1 MGATSPSRSD
11 DVHIVLEADA
21 LDPLTLDPVVFDVED
36 LPTPPLGATAR
47 LVPHGENHRIEVELE
62 NRGENNLTGMRLKL
76 AWRDDSGIELID
88 REAILPVIGPGDSGR
103 FDLEVRLLDD
113 APPEGVPVEL
123 RVGADRFPS
132 LLTMPM
138 TVPLDG
144 EDTSKAA
151 PFVDAQVPIRT
162 DQERLVVPLMAT
174 DDGRVESM
182 VVWWNGE
189 KLAWLPGGEPSVKAE
204 VELRLEPGQ
213 NTLTVIAEDDGGLK
227 ASAHRMVWGAEPPE
241 GLAEE

>member
-1 MGATSPSRSD
+1 M
-11 DVHIVLEADA
+11 
-21 LDPLTLDPVVFDVED
+21 
-36 LPTPPLGATAR
+36 
-47 LVPHGENHRIEVELE
+47 E
-62 NRGENNLTGMRLKL
+62 NRGEINLTGMRLKL

-103 FDLEVRLLDD
+103 FDLEVRLLPD
-113 APPEGVPVEL
+113 APADGVPVEL

-144 EDTSKAA
+144 QETSKAA
-151 PFVDAQVPIRT
+151 PYVDVQTPTRS
-162 DQERLVVPLMAT
+162 DQERMVVPLVAT

-189 KLAWLPGGEPSVKAE
+189 KLAWLPGGESSVKAE
-204 VELRLEPGQ
+204 VELRLEAGQ

-227 ASAHRMVWGAEPPE
+227 ASAHRMIWGDQTSE
-241 GLAEE
+241 GVAEE